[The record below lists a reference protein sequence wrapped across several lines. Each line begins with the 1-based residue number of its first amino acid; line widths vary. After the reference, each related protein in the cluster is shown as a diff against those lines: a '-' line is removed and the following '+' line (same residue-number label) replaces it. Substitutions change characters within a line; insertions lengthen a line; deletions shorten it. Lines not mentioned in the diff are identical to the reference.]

1 MVIKPNI
8 VGSFG
13 VIDILHCIV
22 IKINYED
29 KKPRLTDIIFFNWKS
44 GNELPIKKR
53 QLAGH

>member
-29 KKPRLTDIIFFNWKS
+29 KKPRLTDIIFFNGKS
-44 GNELPIKKR
+44 GNEFPIKKR